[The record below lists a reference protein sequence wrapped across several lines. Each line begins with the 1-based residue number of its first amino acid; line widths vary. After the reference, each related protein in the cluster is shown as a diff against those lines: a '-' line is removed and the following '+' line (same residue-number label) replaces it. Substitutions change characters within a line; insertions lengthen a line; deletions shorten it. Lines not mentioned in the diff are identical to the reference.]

1 MKTLTFE
8 EVRKQCLLGR
18 STLRRLVGEGKF
30 PSPTADGVWK
40 QSDVS
45 RWLRQHNEVT
55 EAPAEPEPEAV
66 EEETQSDPETESFY
80 QTEDE

>member
-18 STLRRLVGEGKF
+18 ATLRRLVSEGKF

-40 QSDVS
+40 QTDVS

-66 EEETQSDPETESFY
+66 EDEPQAEAEPDIYYETEG
-80 QTEDE
+80 E